1 MSFKVLAAV
10 VTLALMAGGPS
21 IAATPKTATVHISM
35 FAFSPRPLVVAP
47 GTTVTWVNDDEEA
60 HSVVSDSRAFHSAAL
75 DTKDRYSFTFTT
87 AGDYPYH
94 CGLHPNM
101 VAKVTVKP

>member
-1 MSFKVLAAV
+1 MSFKALAA
-10 VTLALMAGGPS
+10 TLMLAASTGGPAL
-21 IAATPKTATVHISM
+21 AATPKTATVHISM
-35 FAFSPRPLVVAP
+35 FAFSPKPLVVAP

-60 HSVVSDSRAFHSAAL
+60 HSVVSDTRVFHSAAM
-75 DTKDRYSFTFTT
+75 DTKDHYSFTFTT